1 MIKYILILL
10 VTLVFI
16 TGCGEN
22 ATSPDR
28 DDSRPVGEFYC
39 VIFPNPSDGVAI
51 IRFHLADE
59 AMVKLEI
66 FNIEGHRIFVLQD
79 GEMQAG
85 MHGVLW
91 NAENVSTGI
100 YIAKLQANEYKYSK
114 KITILK

>member
-28 DDSRPVGEFYC
+28 NDSEQLITHLSLDY
-39 VIFPNPSDGVAI
+39 PNPSSVVTTISFA
-51 IRFHLADE
+51 LAED
-59 AMVKLEI
+59 AWVKLEI
-66 FNIEGHRIFVLQD
+66 FNIEGHRISVLID
-79 GEMQAG
+79 EELQAG
-85 MHGVLW
+85 CYQVVW
-91 NAENVSTGI
+91 NGENASSGI

-114 KITILK
+114 KITLF